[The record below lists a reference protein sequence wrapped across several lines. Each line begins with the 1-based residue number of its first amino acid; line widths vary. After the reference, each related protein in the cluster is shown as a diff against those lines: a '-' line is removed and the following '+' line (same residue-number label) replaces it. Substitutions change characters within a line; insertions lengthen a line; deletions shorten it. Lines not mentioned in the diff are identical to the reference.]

1 MPETLYLAVH
11 LVDRYL
17 EREQTTRSRLQ
28 LVGATAL
35 FLAAKYEE
43 TQAMPASDFVWIS
56 DDAFTCGA
64 VLRMES
70 LMLARLDFRLT
81 APNAFV
87 FVTRFAKVAGIA
99 TTPRSTTELLAH
111 YLVELTLQEYK
122 MLKYLPSTTCA
133 SAVYLALK
141 TCGHTPWTADLEKH
155 STYTEAD
162 LQACVRD
169 IHELHEK
176 ATTNSLQAVRKKYFC
191 CKYGNVSSIA
201 VAHLDGGGGLSQ
213 CDALAEARVRLTA
226 NLVTAARAAG
236 TSDLWALAAEGL
248 AMAAAGLAAAG
259 MEDKAM
265 AAAGLAAE
273 YSCRTER
280 TEE

>member
-43 TQAMPASDFVWIS
+43 TRPMPASDFVWIS

-99 TTPRSTTELLAH
+99 TTPRSTTELLAN
-111 YLVELTLQEYK
+111 YLLELTLQDYK
-122 MLKYLPSTTCA
+122 MLKYLPSTICA
-133 SAVYLALK
+133 SAIYLALK
-141 TCGHTPWTADLEKH
+141 TRGKTPWTPDLEKH
-155 STYTEAD
+155 STYKEAD

-176 ATTNSLQAVRKKYFC
+176 ATTNSLQAVRKKYTEQ
-191 CKYGNVSSIA
+191 KHGNVSSIA
-201 VAHLDGGGGLSQ
+201 VAHLDGGGLSQ
-213 CDALAEARVRLTA
+213 CETLAEAKARLRA
-226 NLVTAARAAG
+226 SLTAARAAG
-236 TSDLWALAAEGL
+236 ISDLWGFVAKGL
-248 AMAAAGLAAAG
+248 AMAAEDLAAAG
-259 MEDKAM
+259 MEDKAR
-265 AAAGLAAE
+265 AAADLAAE
-273 YSCRTER
+273 YSCRTET
-280 TEE
+280 TEK